1 MDEILALKFL
11 WFFIFSLL
19 GLFALLPS
27 IVLPRLKTDASRTRM
42 MSWSNSF
49 AGGVFLG
56 AGLIHLLP
64 ESTKAFAD
72 LGIDF
77 GGIPMAHLLAASGFL
92 FVFLIEKVIFLG
104 PHGHEHGHGHSHG
117 HSHSHSGT
125 KREDDRADLI
135 QGNPNLNNRESSVRI
150 MLEETNTIPSP
161 QDSPKSGVTI
171 VPDTILVDTP
181 PSPNQSPDEG
191 KSLMLAV
198 LLMLVLSVH
207 SFISGLTVGVLQ
219 KLDLIVSIGIAII
232 SHKWIEAFAL
242 GISLT
247 KANLRGKQFAKYV
260 LLYSIMEPLGVLLG
274 IALQVV
280 FSHRAAEIIE
290 SIVSGIA
297 GGTFIYISLVDI
309 LLPEFESPTDKYHK
323 FSLAIVG
330 FFAIMIPLLIFDED

>member
-1 MDEILALKFL
+1 
-11 WFFIFSLL
+11 
-19 GLFALLPS
+19 
-27 IVLPRLKTDASRTRM
+27 M

-104 PHGHEHGHGHSHG
+104 HHGHEHGHSHG
-117 HSHSHSGT
+117 HSHSHSGA
-125 KREDDRADLI
+125 KREEDRADLI
-135 QGNPNLNNRESSVRI
+135 QENPNLSNRESSVRI

-161 QDSPKSGVTI
+161 QDSPKSGVTLI
-171 VPDTILVDTP
+171 SDTILVDAP
-181 PSPNQSPDEG
+181 PSPNPSPDEG

-247 KANLRGKQFAKYV
+247 KANLKGKQFAKYV

-323 FSLAIVG
+323 FSLAIAG
-330 FFAIMIPLLIFDED
+330 FFAIMIPLIFDED